1 MQWLKQDPRKN
12 NDLQKQYTE
21 DTLLS
26 STNPAKNRIRECW
39 VENITNLL
47 QVTVKFY
54 SHKIKEGKLKH
65 YTKYTSQWT

>member
-39 VENITNLL
+39 VLVWIKIVSDLQQVGNVLHPTLTNP
-47 QVTVKFY
+47 VF
-54 SHKIKEGKLKH
+54 SGIRAA
-65 YTKYTSQWT
+65 